1 MRGFE
6 FISYP
11 SRETEW
17 EQTCTLGKSI
27 EEIDYIKKKNFL
39 LYTKKTWLNSFS
51 SWDFL
56 LLFHMSE
63 LVLMQRKESAKNS
76 LMNSHST
83 SSFRWWKT
91 SFKIQKSC
99 FPNGNA
105 ESRKPVMFSKVG
117 LVYQSCL
124 GMMIANFFSIDT
136 GCSILVILFW
146 LSFQSRTY
154 WNAFNSVINQ

>member
-1 MRGFE
+1 MGTNL
-6 FISYP
+6 Y
-11 SRETEW
+11 SRKVYWRNWLYKEKKLSTV
-17 EQTCTLGKSI
+17 
-27 EEIDYIKKKNFL
+27 YKKN
-39 LYTKKTWLNSFS
+39 WLNSFS

-83 SSFRWWKT
+83 FSFRWWKT

-124 GMMIANFFSIDT
+124 EMMIANFFFHWHGMFNTSDT
-136 GCSILVILFW
+136 VLTFISE
-146 LSFQSRTY
+146 
-154 WNAFNSVINQ
+154 